1 MHVYQKTGLLK
12 INLVIKNLKYN
23 DILLL
28 PNIMTSLTKIFELVQ
43 YNNYEELD
51 KIIKYTKVDLRL
63 SNRRNEYLMPV
74 AIKYRSKECFDL
86 LIESK
91 YLDTTNSEK
100 NGLRMAIEYYCNAMN
115 ESNSYYLM
123 RLLSKQVEFKLD
135 IFHYI
140 FKYGF
145 PQIFNEY
152 LTNILNQNNFQK
164 IFSYSLL
171 NPIAMKKVL
180 DNGFQSNLITEE
192 VACSCLNS
200 VYDNIYDVLF
210 EFVNNNINVFNYKE
224 NVLKYF
230 HRSFQTPSTIKY
242 IVDNINKFN
251 PNLDLSDL
259 IISYYNYYN
268 YQNQNYNYMSLYFLR
283 IYHILINF
291 ESLKKLNSKFVNIEN
306 IIRNIFDEKKIES
319 IIELKTINF
328 NKILI
333 IIKTI
338 DLLFDEKYLNENS
351 NIYPTEKLVINK
363 PQQGHIYYENKY
375 YRKIIILQFFIKY
388 FETKNV
394 KSTDKVLHILDIEIP
409 NNHQID
415 IKSMLPKKIKPIN

>member
-1 MHVYQKTGLLK
+1 
-12 INLVIKNLKYN
+12 
-23 DILLL
+23 
-28 PNIMTSLTKIFELVQ
+28 MTSLTKIFELVQ

-51 KIIKYTKVDLRL
+51 KIIKYTNVDLRL
-63 SNRRNEYLMPV
+63 SNRRNEYLIPF

-100 NGLRMAIEYYCNAMN
+100 NGLRIAIEYYCNAPN

-123 RLLSKQVEFKLD
+123 RLFGKQVEFKLD

-145 PQIFNEY
+145 PQIFDEY

-200 VYDNIYDVLF
+200 VYENIYDVLF
-210 EFVNNNINVFNYKE
+210 EFVNNNINVFNHKE

-230 HRSFQTPSTIKY
+230 YRSFQTPSTIKY

-259 IISYYNYYN
+259 IISYYN
-268 YQNQNYNYMSLYFLR
+268 NQNYQYMSHYVLR
-283 IYHILINF
+283 MYHILINF
-291 ESLKKLNSKFVNIEN
+291 ESLKKLNSKFVNIEY
-306 IIRNIFDEKKIES
+306 IFRNIFDEKKIES
-319 IIELKTINF
+319 IVELGTINY

-351 NIYPTEKLVINK
+351 NIYPFEKLVINK
-363 PQQGHIYYENKY
+363 PQQAHINYENKY
-375 YRKIIILQFFIKY
+375 FRKIIILQFFIKY
-388 FETKNV
+388 FEKKNV
-394 KSTDKVLHILDIEIP
+394 KPTDKVLHILEIEIP

-415 IKSMLPKKIKPIN
+415 IKSKLPKKIKPIK

>member
-1 MHVYQKTGLLK
+1 
-12 INLVIKNLKYN
+12 
-23 DILLL
+23 
-28 PNIMTSLTKIFELVQ
+28 MTSLTKIFELVQ

-51 KIIKYTKVDLRL
+51 KIIKYTNVDLRL
-63 SNRRNEYLMPV
+63 SNRRNEYLIPV

-100 NGLRMAIEYYCNAMN
+100 NGLRIAIEYYCNAPN

-123 RLLSKQVEFKLD
+123 RLFGKQVEFKLD

-145 PQIFNEY
+145 PQIFDEY

-200 VYDNIYDVLF
+200 VYENIYDVLF
-210 EFVNNNINVFNYKE
+210 EFVNNNINVFNHKE

-230 HRSFQTPSTIKY
+230 NKSFQTPSTIKY

-259 IISYYNYYN
+259 IISYYN
-268 YQNQNYNYMSLYFLR
+268 NQNYNYMSLYVLR
-283 IYHILINF
+283 MYHILIKMDPGIGIH
-291 ESLKKLNSKFVNIEN
+291 SGL
-306 IIRNIFDEKKIES
+306 
-319 IIELKTINF
+319 
-328 NKILI
+328 
-333 IIKTI
+333 
-338 DLLFDEKYLNENS
+338 Y
-351 NIYPTEKLVINK
+351 
-363 PQQGHIYYENKY
+363 
-375 YRKIIILQFFIKY
+375 
-388 FETKNV
+388 
-394 KSTDKVLHILDIEIP
+394 
-409 NNHQID
+409 
-415 IKSMLPKKIKPIN
+415 